1 MDGLEKLSSLD
12 RELLISVNGDR
23 ASLSMVRHIRVMRNE
38 VVAYALK
45 ELWHEL
51 EFDGEP
57 LIFDSP
63 SHGRMYTEHHPAL
76 LDQLVANGK
85 RQKRILPGRLS
96 SWRRQ
101 EAPQNAQGIAAVPSG
116 MYLLMPDMQ
125 RHAEAGS
132 RNTVSGTPYGWLSY
146 TFTAGWSAL
155 SVYFYDDNDNDSGP
169 MVMAAVPPGRQDEWL
184 AFLDLLDEIRHT
196 IARHERRGHIE
207 IIGGDDDLVD
217 VIKRTTPE
225 DVLLPDETL
234 VQVAAQRRIFS
245 TQMLRRYASL
255 HVPRLRKV
263 LLIGP
268 PGTGKTTLLKAEGA
282 RHAKQGGVVFY
293 VCAPP
298 RSRGSSPWQQLSYAL
313 QSAAESKLPA
323 LVLVEDFEMFV
334 SDAHELQLV
343 LNALDGVATPDNP
356 AGTLLLATSNDP
368 ESIDPRIRDRPGRV
382 DVLIEIGLVEDMELA
397 KHFLKHFLNGAY
409 REEEHA
415 DVAAQLLK
423 QPGSHFREVCIAGAM
438 HALEM
443 DRAEVLREDLLWAH
457 EMIING
463 RMLAS
468 QSERF
473 MAPPARK
480 RGGFFG
486 KERGR

>member
-1 MDGLEKLSSLD
+1 MDGFEKLRSLD
-12 RELLISVNGDR
+12 REFLIPVDGDLAPR
-23 ASLSMVRHIRVMRNE
+23 QVIRHVRVMRNE
-38 VVAYALK
+38 IVSYALR

-51 EFDGEP
+51 EFEGEP

-63 SHGRMYTEHHPAL
+63 SHGRMHTEHHPAL
-76 LDQLVANGK
+76 LDKLVANGK
-85 RQKRILPGRLS
+85 RQKRVPPGQLA

-101 EAPQNAQGIAAVPSG
+101 EAPQHAHGIASVPAG
-116 MYLLMPDMQ
+116 IYLLMSDMQ

-132 RNTVSGTPYGWLSY
+132 RNVVAGTPYGWLSY

-184 AFLDLLDEIRHT
+184 AFLDLLDEIRNT
-196 IARHERRGHIE
+196 IARRERRGHIE
-207 IIGGDDDLVD
+207 IIGGDDDLVE
-217 VIKRTTPE
+217 VIKRTTME
-225 DVLLPDETL
+225 DVLLPAETL
-234 VQVAAQRRIFS
+234 KQVAAQRRIFS
-245 TQMLRRYASL
+245 AEMLRRYAAL

-282 RHAKQGGVVFY
+282 HHAKQGGVVFY

-298 RSRGSSPWQQLSYAL
+298 RSRGSSPWQQLSYAM
-313 QSAAESKLPA
+313 QSAAESKLPT

-397 KHFLKHFLNGAY
+397 KRFLKHFLGNAY

-415 DVAAQLLK
+415 DVADLLLK

-438 HALEM
+438 HALEV

-457 EMIING
+457 EMIVNG
-463 RMLAS
+463 RALAS
-468 QSERF
+468 QPERF
-473 MAPPARK
+473 MPSPARK

>member
-1 MDGLEKLSSLD
+1 MDGLEKLRALD
-12 RELLISVNGDR
+12 RELLTPIDGDL
-23 ASLSMVRHIRVMRNE
+23 APHQVIRHVQVMRNE
-38 VVAYALK
+38 VVAYALR

-76 LDQLVANGK
+76 LDRLIAHGK
-85 RQKRILPGRLS
+85 RQKRTASGQLA

-101 EAPQNAQGIAAVPSG
+101 EAPRNAQGIASVPSG
-116 MYLLMPDMQ
+116 MSLLMPDMQ

-132 RNTVSGTPYGWLSY
+132 RNTVAGTPYGWLSY

-184 AFLDLLDEIRHT
+184 AFLDLLDEIRSS
-196 IARHERRGHIE
+196 IARRERRGHIE

-217 VIKRTTPE
+217 VIKRTTME
-225 DVLLPDETL
+225 DVLLPEETL

-245 TQMLRRYASL
+245 APMLRRYASL
-255 HVPRLRKV
+255 RVPRLRKV

-298 RSRGSSPWQQLSYAL
+298 RGRGSSPWQQLSYAL
-313 QSAAESKLPA
+313 QNAAESKLPA
-323 LVLVEDFEMFV
+323 MVLVEDFEMFV
-334 SDAHELQLV
+334 SDVHELQLI

-368 ESIDPRIRDRPGRV
+368 EGIDPRIRDRPGRV
-382 DVLIEIGLVEDMELA
+382 DVLIEIGLVEDKELA
-397 KHFLKHFLNGAY
+397 KRFLKHFLGTAY

-415 DVAAQLLK
+415 DVVDLLLK

-438 HALEM
+438 HALEV

-457 EMIING
+457 EMIIHG
-463 RMLAS
+463 RTLAS
-468 QSERF
+468 QYERF
-473 MAPPARK
+473 MPPPARK

-486 KERGR
+486 KEKGR

>member
-1 MDGLEKLSSLD
+1 MDGLEKLRALD
-12 RELLISVNGDR
+12 RELLIPIDGD
-23 ASLSMVRHIRVMRNE
+23 LTPHQVIRHVRVMRNE
-38 VVAYALK
+38 VVSYALR

-76 LDQLVANGK
+76 LDQLIARGK
-85 RQKRILPGRLS
+85 RQKRTPPGQLAN
-96 SWRRQ
+96 WRRQ
-101 EAPQNAQGIAAVPSG
+101 EAPRNAQGIASVPSG
-116 MYLLMPDMQ
+116 MSLLMPDMQ

-132 RNTVSGTPYGWLSY
+132 RNVVAGTPYGWLSY

-155 SVYFYDDNDNDSGP
+155 AVYFYDDNDNDSGP

-184 AFLDLLDEIRHT
+184 AFLDLLDEIRNS
-196 IARHERRGHIE
+196 IARRERRGHIE
-207 IIGGDDDLVD
+207 IIGGDDDLVE
-217 VIKRTTPE
+217 VIKRTTME
-225 DVLLPDETL
+225 DVLLPEETL
-234 VQVAAQRRIFS
+234 AQVAAQRRIFS
-245 TQMLRRYASL
+245 AQMLRRYASL

-298 RSRGSSPWQQLSYAL
+298 RGRGSSPWQQLSYAL
-313 QSAAESKLPA
+313 QNAAESKLPA
-323 LVLVEDFEMFV
+323 MVLVEDFEMFV
-334 SDAHELQLV
+334 SDAHELQLI

-382 DVLIEIGLVEDMELA
+382 DVLIEIGLVEDKELA
-397 KHFLKHFLNGAY
+397 KRFLKHFLGIAY

-415 DVAAQLLK
+415 DVVDLLLK

-438 HALEM
+438 HALEVE
-443 DRAEVLREDLLWAH
+443 RAEVLREDLLWAH

-463 RMLAS
+463 RTLAS
-468 QSERF
+468 QPERF
-473 MAPPARK
+473 VPPPARK

-486 KERGR
+486 KEKGR